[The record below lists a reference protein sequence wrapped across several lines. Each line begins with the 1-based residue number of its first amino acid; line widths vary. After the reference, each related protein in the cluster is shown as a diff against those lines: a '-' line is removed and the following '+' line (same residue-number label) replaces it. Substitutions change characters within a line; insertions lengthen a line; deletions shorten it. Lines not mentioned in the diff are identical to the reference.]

1 MERVMSSIG
10 ELIVPSAAEM
20 AQAASAN
27 SLHDINSLPP
37 CSNLTLVVQFLKES
51 TKSPDISSSG
61 RLEDERQRR
70 ARGILG
76 RRANHESVVMELSE
90 YMLETL
96 RKDGNFILYRGR
108 HRRET
113 DTSPPSILVVAPGSE
128 RPTLE
133 SLRRMEH
140 EYSFAAELDPSWASR
155 PLALSQ
161 HNGQMVLVLE
171 NPGGEPLDRLIQ
183 GPMETAQFLRFAAG
197 LATALSRLHQRGLIH
212 KDVKPSNVLANS
224 ATGEVW
230 LMGFGIAS
238 RLPRERQSPGP
249 PEFIAGTL
257 AYMAPEQTGRMNRS
271 IDSRS
276 DLYALGVTLYEML
289 TGSLPFMAS
298 DPMEWVH
305 CHIARQPTPPGERA
319 AVPEPLSAIIM
330 KLLAKNAEE
339 RYQTASGLG
348 SDLRWCLAQWET
360 D

>member
-1 MERVMSSIG
+1 MERVMSNIG

-20 AQAASAN
+20 AASAN
-27 SLHDINSLPP
+27 SLHDIKSLPS

-61 RLEDERQRR
+61 RLEDERHRR

-76 RRANHESVVMELSE
+76 RRANHESAVMELSE

-108 HRRET
+108 HRRQT
-113 DTSPPSILVVAPGSE
+113 DASPQSILVVMPGSE

-230 LMGFGIAS
+230 LMGFGISS
-238 RLPRERQSPGP
+238 RLPRERQSPEP
-249 PEFIAGTL
+249 PEFVAGTL
-257 AYMAPEQTGRMNRS
+257 PYMAPEQTGRMNRS
-271 IDSRS
+271 VDYRS

-289 TGSLPFMAS
+289 TGTLPFSAA
-298 DPMEWVH
+298 DPMEW
-305 CHIARQPTPPGERA
+305 
-319 AVPEPLSAIIM
+319 
-330 KLLAKNAEE
+330 
-339 RYQTASGLG
+339 
-348 SDLRWCLAQWET
+348 
-360 D
+360 